1 MRNISMAIINKST
14 HWQARWLF
22 IIAGMTACAGAWGLE
37 EIVVTAQKR
46 EQNINDVGVAVTA
59 FSGEQ
64 MNALGIESSTDLI
77 AFTPGVSLA
86 GDIGGQR
93 AIFNIR
99 GVVQNDYADH
109 AEAPV
114 AVYIDDSY
122 LASTQ
127 AQTFGLFD
135 IERIEIL
142 KGPQGTLFGRN
153 ATGGL
158 VNTVTVKPT
167 AEFEGYG
174 EFTAARFDQY
184 RFEGALS
191 GPLSG
196 RLRAR
201 VAFLSNLQGEI
212 LKNVYVD
219 GAAPDTRPGS
229 PGGGE
234 DTYNDDTQAV
244 RAHIEYDFNENG
256 SLLLSANWADTTKS
270 EGPYQAINTT
280 EILDANGSVI
290 DVIYAADDPLGCDQ
304 IQLGRCVDA
313 LLDAGTSPYRPVPE
327 GDFSGNIDPD
337 GSGRRIDRDFAYDD
351 QNRIESHGI
360 TGTIDHDFGGVEFIS
375 ITDYKYFSRIIGLDP
390 DVSASPEV
398 IFQSDGEIE
407 QVSQELRI
415 SGANDSMNWVAGLYY
430 LGIDT
435 EFIQGLAGS
444 AGSFVV
450 GPSREFNTIIS
461 MKTDSYSVFGQV
473 DYSLTPSLVA
483 VLGLRYV
490 KEDKNLSGDIGLFR
504 NTDDRTIET
513 DTRMATLERAAMENN
528 QDLWSAKVQLEY
540 SPDGDSLYY
549 IGFNRGVKAGSF
561 SAPLLGGFDTYKPEI
576 LQAYEAGV
584 KLTIWD
590 GRAQLNASAFY
601 YDYTDYQSF
610 SWFNNISTVTN
621 EEAEFI
627 GIELE
632 LFLTP
637 ANSLDI
643 MFGGSWIDAEVT
655 KLEVAPGLF
664 RNTRPAFTPEFQ
676 ASGLIRYNQDTGF
689 GNIAAQINGSFRSEV
704 FHNARNFTAHE
715 IESHTVIDIRLSWS
729 DPGYEWTVSGFV
741 DNLFDSDHGIIGF
754 DNSGFTGN
762 TQMSF
767 ARPRTY
773 GLTLRRDF

>member
-1 MRNISMAIINKST
+1 MNLTMTKNSMSRHIRCLLIM
-14 HWQARWLF
+14 
-22 IIAGMTACAGAWGLE
+22 IGMAACAGAPALE

-64 MNALGIESSTDLI
+64 MNTLGFESSTDLI

-99 GVVQNDYADH
+99 GVVQNDYADI

-158 VNTVTVKPT
+158 VNTITVKPT
-167 AEFEGYG
+167 YEFEGYG

-184 RFEGALS
+184 RFEGAVSGALS
-191 GPLSG
+191 DK
-196 RLRAR
+196 LRAR

-219 GAAPDTRPGS
+219 GSAPDTRPGS

-244 RAHIEYDFNENG
+244 RAHIEYDLNDNG

-270 EGPYQAINTT
+270 EGPYQAVNTT
-280 EILDANGSVI
+280 EILNADGAVI

-304 IQLGRCVDA
+304 IQSGRCVDA
-313 LLDAGTSPYRPVPE
+313 VLDAGPSPYRPVPG

-337 GSGRRIDRDFAYDD
+337 GSGRRIDRDFAFDD

-360 TGTIDHDFGGVEFIS
+360 TGTLDYDFGAIEFVS
-375 ITDYKYFSRIIGLDP
+375 ITDYKYFSRVIGLDP

-398 IFQSDGEIE
+398 IFHSDGEIE
-407 QVSQELRI
+407 QVSQEARI

-435 EFIQGLAGS
+435 GFTQGLAGS
-444 AGSFVV
+444 AESFVI
-450 GPSREFNTIIS
+450 GPSREFNTITS
-461 MKTDSYSVFGQV
+461 METDSLSVFGQV
-473 DYSLTPSLVA
+473 DWLLSHNLAA
-483 VLGLRYV
+483 VLGLRYIN
-490 KEDKNLSGDIGLFR
+490 EDKKLSGDIGLFR
-504 NTDDRTIET
+504 NLDDRTIET
-513 DTRMATLERAAMENN
+513 DSRMATLESAELENN

-540 SPDGDSLYY
+540 SPDEDSLYY
-549 IGFNRGVKAGSF
+549 IGVNRGVKAGSF
-561 SAPLLGGFDTYKPEI
+561 SAPLLGGFGTYKPEV
-576 LQAYEAGV
+576 LLAFEAGA
-584 KLTIWD
+584 KLTSAD
-590 GRAQLNASAFY
+590 GRVQLNTSLFY

-610 SWFNNISTVTN
+610 SWVNNVSSVTN
-621 EEAEFI
+621 EEAEFT

-637 ANSLDI
+637 SVAWDI
-643 MFGGSWIDAEVT
+643 MVGGSWTDAEVN
-655 KLEVAPGLF
+655 KLEVAPGLT
-664 RNTRPAFTPEFQ
+664 RDTRPAFTPEFQ
-676 ASGLIRYNQDTGF
+676 ASGLIRYNRDTGL
-689 GNIAAQINGSFRSEV
+689 GNVAAQLNGSFRSEV

-715 IESHTVIDIRLSWS
+715 IESHTVMDIRLNWS
-729 DPGYEWTVSGFV
+729 DPSYEWSVTGYI
-741 DNLFDSDHGIIGF
+741 DNLLDSNHGIIGF
-754 DNSGFTGN
+754 DVSGFTGN
-762 TQMSF
+762 TQISY

-773 GLTLRRDF
+773 GITIRRDF

>member
-1 MRNISMAIINKST
+1 MNLTMTKNSMSRHIRCLLIM
-14 HWQARWLF
+14 
-22 IIAGMTACAGAWGLE
+22 IGMAACAGAPALE

-99 GVVQNDYADH
+99 GVVQNDYADI

-158 VNTVTVKPT
+158 VNTITVKPT
-167 AEFEGYG
+167 YEFEGYG

-184 RFEGALS
+184 RFEGAVSGALS
-191 GPLSG
+191 DK
-196 RLRAR
+196 LRAR

-219 GAAPDTRPGS
+219 GSAPDTRSGS

-244 RAHIEYDFNENG
+244 RAHIEYDLNDNG

-270 EGPYQAINTT
+270 EGPYQAVNTT
-280 EILDANGSVI
+280 EILNADGAVI

-304 IQLGRCVDA
+304 IQSGRCVDA
-313 LLDAGTSPYRPVPE
+313 VLDAGTSPYRPVPG
-327 GDFSGNIDPD
+327 GDFSGNIDSD
-337 GSGRRIDRDFAYDD
+337 GSGRRIDRDFAFDD

-360 TGTIDHDFGGVEFIS
+360 TGTLDYDFGAIEFVS
-375 ITDYKYFSRIIGLDP
+375 ITDYKYFSRVIGLDP

-398 IFQSDGEIE
+398 IFHSDGEIE
-407 QVSQELRI
+407 QVSQEARI

-435 EFIQGLAGS
+435 GFTQGLAGS
-444 AGSFVV
+444 AESFVI

-461 MKTDSYSVFGQV
+461 METDSLSVFGQV
-473 DYSLTPSLVA
+473 DWFLSHNLSA
-483 VLGLRYV
+483 VLGLRYIN
-490 KEDKNLSGDIGLFR
+490 EDKKLSGDIGLFR
-504 NTDDRTIET
+504 NLDDRTIET
-513 DTRMATLERAAMENN
+513 DTRMATLESADLENN

-540 SPDGDSLYY
+540 SPDDDSLYY
-549 IGFNRGVKAGSF
+549 IGVNRGVKAGSF
-561 SAPLLGGFDTYKPEI
+561 SAPLLGGFGTYKPEV
-576 LQAYEAGV
+576 LLAFEAGA
-584 KLTIWD
+584 KLTSAD
-590 GRAQLNASAFY
+590 GRVQLNTSLFY

-610 SWFNNISTVTN
+610 SWVNNVSSVTN
-621 EEAEFI
+621 EEAEFT

-637 ANSLDI
+637 SVAWDI
-643 MFGGSWIDAEVT
+643 MVGGSWTDAEVD
-655 KLEVAPGLF
+655 KLEVAPGLT
-664 RNTRPAFTPEFQ
+664 RDTRPAFTPEFQ
-676 ASGLIRYNQDTGF
+676 ASGLIRYNRDTSL
-689 GNIAAQINGSFRSEV
+689 GNVAAQLNGSFRSEV

-715 IESHTVIDIRLSWS
+715 IESHTVMDIRLNWS
-729 DPGYEWTVSGFV
+729 DPSYEWSVTGYI
-741 DNLFDSDHGIIGF
+741 DNLLDSNHGIIGF
-754 DNSGFTGN
+754 DVSGFTGN
-762 TQMSF
+762 TQISY

-773 GLTLRRDF
+773 GITIRRDF

>member
-1 MRNISMAIINKST
+1 MNLTMTKNSMFRHIRCLLIM
-14 HWQARWLF
+14 
-22 IIAGMTACAGAWGLE
+22 IGMAACAGAPALE

-99 GVVQNDYADH
+99 GVVQNDYADI

-158 VNTVTVKPT
+158 VNTITVKPT
-167 AEFEGYG
+167 YELEGYG

-184 RFEGALS
+184 RFEGAVSGALS
-191 GPLSG
+191 DK
-196 RLRAR
+196 LRAR

-219 GAAPDTRPGS
+219 GSAPDTRPGS

-244 RAHIEYDFNENG
+244 RAHIEYDLNDNG
-256 SLLLSANWADTTKS
+256 SLLLSVNWADTTKS
-270 EGPYQAINTT
+270 EGPYQAVNTT
-280 EILDANGSVI
+280 EILNADGAVI
-290 DVIYAADDPLGCDQ
+290 DVIYAADDPQGCDQ
-304 IQLGRCVDA
+304 IQSGRCVDA
-313 LLDAGTSPYRPVPE
+313 VLDAGASPYRPVPG

-337 GSGRRIDRDFAYDD
+337 GSGRRIDRDFAFDD

-360 TGTIDHDFGGVEFIS
+360 TGTLDHDFGAIEFVS
-375 ITDYKYFSRIIGLDP
+375 ITDYKYFSRVIGLDP

-398 IFQSDGEIE
+398 IFHSDGEIE
-407 QVSQELRI
+407 QVSQEARI

-435 EFIQGLAGS
+435 GFTQGLAGS
-444 AGSFVV
+444 AESFVI
-450 GPSREFNTIIS
+450 GPSREFNTITS
-461 MKTDSYSVFGQV
+461 METDSLSVFGQV
-473 DYSLTPSLVA
+473 DWLLSHNLAA
-483 VLGLRYV
+483 VLGLRYIN
-490 KEDKNLSGDIGLFR
+490 EDKKLSGDIGLFR
-504 NTDDRTIET
+504 NIDDRTIET
-513 DTRMATLERAAMENN
+513 DTRMATLESADLENN

-540 SPDGDSLYY
+540 SPDEDSLYY
-549 IGFNRGVKAGSF
+549 IGVNRCVKAGSF
-561 SAPLLGGFDTYKPEI
+561 SAPLLGGFGTYKPEV
-576 LQAYEAGV
+576 LLAFETGA
-584 KLTIWD
+584 KLTSAD
-590 GRAQLNASAFY
+590 GRVQLNTSLFY

-610 SWFNNISTVTN
+610 SWVNNVSSVTN
-621 EEAEFI
+621 EEAEFT

-637 ANSLDI
+637 SVAWDI
-643 MFGGSWIDAEVT
+643 MVGGSWTDAEVN
-655 KLEVAPGLF
+655 KLEVAPGLT
-664 RNTRPAFTPEFQ
+664 RDTRPAFTPEFQ
-676 ASGLIRYNQDTGF
+676 ASGLIRYNRDTGL
-689 GNIAAQINGSFRSEV
+689 GNVAAQLNGSFRSEV

-715 IESHTVIDIRLSWS
+715 IESHTVMDIRLSWS
-729 DPGYEWTVSGFV
+729 DPSYEWSVTGYI
-741 DNLFDSDHGIIGF
+741 DNLLDSNHGIIGF
-754 DNSGFTGN
+754 DVSGFTGN
-762 TQMSF
+762 TQISY

-773 GLTLRRDF
+773 GITIRRDF

>member
-1 MRNISMAIINKST
+1 MFR
-14 HWQARWLF
+14 HVRWLYVLAF
-22 IIAGMTACAGAWGLE
+22 MMSCTGAPALE

-99 GVVQNDYADH
+99 GVVQNDYADI

-158 VNTVTVKPT
+158 VNTITVKPT
-167 AEFEGYG
+167 YEFEGYG
-174 EFTAARFDQY
+174 EFTAARFNQY
-184 RFEGALS
+184 RFEGAVSGALS
-191 GPLSG
+191 DK
-196 RLRAR
+196 LRAR

-219 GAAPDTRPGS
+219 GSAPDTRAGS

-244 RAHIEYDFNENG
+244 RAHIEYDLNDNG

-270 EGPYQAINTT
+270 EGPYQAVNTT
-280 EILDANGSVI
+280 EILNADGAVI

-304 IQLGRCVDA
+304 IQSGRCVDA
-313 LLDAGTSPYRPVPE
+313 VLDAGASPYRPVPG

-337 GSGRRIDRDFAYDD
+337 GSGRRIDRDFAFDD
-351 QNRIESHGI
+351 QNRIESRGI
-360 TGTIDHDFGGVEFIS
+360 TGTLDYDFGAIEFVS
-375 ITDYKYFSRIIGLDP
+375 ITDYKYFSRVIGLDP

-398 IFQSDGEIE
+398 IFHSDGEIE
-407 QVSQELRI
+407 QVSQEARI

-435 EFIQGLAGS
+435 GFTQGLAGS
-444 AGSFVV
+444 AESFVI
-450 GPSREFNTIIS
+450 GPSREFNTITS
-461 MKTDSYSVFGQV
+461 METDSLSVFGQV
-473 DYSLTPSLVA
+473 DWLLSHNLAA
-483 VLGLRYV
+483 VLGLRYIN
-490 KEDKNLSGDIGLFR
+490 EDKKLSGDIGLFR
-504 NTDDRTIET
+504 NLDDRTIET
-513 DTRMATLERAAMENN
+513 DTRMATLESADLENN

-540 SPDGDSLYY
+540 SPDEDSLYY
-549 IGFNRGVKAGSF
+549 IGVNRGVKAGSF
-561 SAPLLGGFDTYKPEI
+561 SAPLLGGFGTYKPEV
-576 LQAYEAGV
+576 LLAFETGA
-584 KLTIWD
+584 KLTLAD
-590 GRAQLNASAFY
+590 GRAQLNTSLFY

-610 SWFNNISTVTN
+610 SWVNNVSSVTN
-621 EEAEFI
+621 EEAEFT

-637 ANSLDI
+637 SVAWDI
-643 MFGGSWIDAEVT
+643 MAGGSWTDAEVN
-655 KLEVAPGLF
+655 KLEVAPGLT
-664 RNTRPAFTPEFQ
+664 RDTRPAFTPEFQ
-676 ASGLIRYNQDTGF
+676 ASGLIRYNRDTGL
-689 GNIAAQINGSFRSEV
+689 GNVAAQLSGSFRSEV

-715 IESHTVIDIRLSWS
+715 IESHTVMDIRLSWS
-729 DPGYEWTVSGFV
+729 DPSYEWSVTGFI
-741 DNLFDSDHGIIGF
+741 DNLLNSNHGIIGF
-754 DNSGFTGN
+754 DVSGFTGN
-762 TQMSF
+762 TQISY
-767 ARPRTY
+767 ACPRTY
-773 GLTLRRDF
+773 GITIRRDF

>member
-1 MRNISMAIINKST
+1 M
-14 HWQARWLF
+14 RWLL
-22 IIAGMTACAGAWGLE
+22 IMVGMTACAGASGLE

-99 GVVQNDYADH
+99 GVVQNDYADI

-114 AVYIDDSY
+114 AVYVDDSY

-135 IERIEIL
+135 IERIEVL

-158 VNTVTVKPT
+158 VNTITAKPT
-167 AEFEGYG
+167 YEFEGYG
-174 EFTAARFDQY
+174 EFTVARFDQY
-184 RFEGALS
+184 RFEGAVSGALS
-191 GPLSG
+191 DN
-196 RLRAR
+196 LRAR

-219 GAAPDTRPGS
+219 GSAPDTRPGS

-244 RAHIEYDFNENG
+244 RAHIEYDLNENG
-256 SLLLSANWADTTKS
+256 SLLLSVNWADTTKS
-270 EGPYQAINTT
+270 EGPYQAVNTT
-280 EILDANGSVI
+280 EILNADGAVI

-304 IQLGRCVDA
+304 IQSGRCVDA
-313 LLDAGTSPYRPVPE
+313 VLDAGASPYRPVPG

-337 GSGRRIDRDFAYDD
+337 GSGRRIDRDFAFDD

-360 TGTIDHDFGGVEFIS
+360 TGTLDYDFGGIEFVAIS
-375 ITDYKYFSRIIGLDP
+375 DYKKFNRIIGLDP

-398 IFQSDGEIE
+398 IFHSDGEIE

-415 SGANDSMNWVAGLYY
+415 AGSNDTMNWVAGLYY

-435 EFIQGLAGS
+435 GFTQGLAGS
-444 AGSFVV
+444 AESVVV
-450 GPSREFNTIIS
+450 GPSREFNTITS
-461 MKTDSYSVFGQV
+461 METDSYSVFGQI
-473 DYSLTPSLVA
+473 DYFLSHSLAA
-483 VLGLRYV
+483 VLGLRYI
-490 KEDKNLSGDIGLFR
+490 KEDKKLSGDIGLFR
-504 NTDDRTIET
+504 NLDDRTIET
-513 DTRMATLERAAMENN
+513 DTRMATLERADLENN

-540 SPDGDSLYY
+540 SPDDDSLYY
-549 IGFNRGVKAGSF
+549 IGVNRGVKAGSF
-561 SAPLLGGFDTYKPEI
+561 SAPLLGGFGTYKPEI
-576 LQAYEAGV
+576 LLACEAGA
-584 KLTIWD
+584 KLTLAD
-590 GRAQLNASAFY
+590 GRVQLNASLFY

-610 SWFNNISTVTN
+610 SWVNNVSSVTN
-621 EEAEFI
+621 EEAEFT
-627 GIELE
+627 GLELE

-637 ANSLDI
+637 SESWDI
-643 MFGGSWIDAEVT
+643 MAGGSWIDAEVN
-655 KLEVAPGLF
+655 KLEVAPGLT
-664 RNTRPAFTPEFQ
+664 RDTRPAFTPEFQ
-676 ASGLIRYNQDTGF
+676 ASGLIRYNRDTGL
-689 GNIAAQINGSFRSEV
+689 GNIAAQLNGSFRSEV

-715 IESHTVIDIRLSWS
+715 IESHTVVDVRLNWS
-729 DPGYEWTVSGFV
+729 DPAYEWTVTGFI
-741 DNLFDSDHGIIGF
+741 DNLFDSNHGIIGF
-754 DNSGFTGN
+754 DVSGFTGN
-762 TQMSF
+762 TQISY

-773 GLTLRRDF
+773 GITIRRDF

>member
-1 MRNISMAIINKST
+1 MAMINKSA

-22 IIAGMTACAGAWGLE
+22 IMIGMTAGASVWGVD

-46 EQNINDVGVAVTA
+46 EQNINDVGVAVSA
-59 FSGEQ
+59 FSREQ
-64 MNALGIESSTDLI
+64 MDALGIESSTELI

-99 GVVQNDYADH
+99 GVVQNDYADL

-114 AVYIDDSY
+114 AVYVDDSY
-122 LASTQ
+122 VASTQ

-135 IERIEIL
+135 VERIEIL

-158 VNTVTVKPT
+158 VNTVTARPT
-167 AEFEGYG
+167 GEFEGYS
-174 EFTAARFDQY
+174 EFSAARFDQY

-191 GPLSG
+191 GPLSD

-212 LKNVYVD
+212 LKNVYTD
-219 GAAPDTRPGS
+219 GAAPDTRSGS

-244 RAHIEYDFNENG
+244 RAHVEYDFNENG

-304 IQLGRCVDA
+304 IQGGRCVDA
-313 LLDAGTSPYRPVPE
+313 ALDAGTSPFRPVP
-327 GDFSGNIDPD
+327 GSDFNGNIDPD
-337 GSGRRIDRDFAYDD
+337 GSGRLIDRDFAYDD

-360 TGTIDHDFGGVEFIS
+360 TATLDYDFGGIKFVSIS
-375 ITDYKYFSRIIGLDP
+375 DYKYFSRIIGLDP

-398 IFQSDGEIE
+398 IFLSDGEIE
-407 QVSQELRI
+407 QASQEVRI
-415 SGANDSMNWVAGLYY
+415 SGSNDAMNWVGGLYY

-435 EFIQGLAGS
+435 EFTQGLTGS
-444 AGSFVV
+444 AESVVV
-450 GPSREFNTIIS
+450 GANQEFNTITS
-461 MKTDSYSVFGQV
+461 VETDSWSVFGQA
-473 DYSLTPSLVA
+473 DYSLTSSLVA
-483 VLGLRYV
+483 VLGLRYI
-490 KEDKNLSGDIGLFR
+490 KENKNLSGDISWFR
-504 NTDDRTIET
+504 NIDDRTIDT
-513 DTRMATLERAAMENN
+513 DTYIATLESADLENN
-528 QDLWSAKVQLEY
+528 QDLWSAKIQLEY
-540 SPDGDSLYY
+540 SSGADSLYY
-549 IGFNRGVKAGSF
+549 LGLNRGVKAGSF
-561 SAPLLGGFDTYKPEI
+561 SAPLLGGFDTYKPEV
-576 LQAYEAGV
+576 LLAYEAGA
-584 KLTIWD
+584 KLTFA
-590 GRAQLNASAFY
+590 GGGAQLNASAFY

-610 SWFNNISTVTN
+610 SWVNNASAVTN
-621 EEAEFI
+621 EKAEFT

-637 ANSLDI
+637 SDSWDI
-643 MFGGSWIDAEVT
+643 MAGGSWIDAEVS

-664 RNTRPAFTPEFQ
+664 RDTRPAFTPEFQ
-676 ASGLIRYNQDTGF
+676 ASGLLRYNRDTRL
-689 GNIAAQINGSFRSEV
+689 GNIAAQVNGSFRSEV

-715 IESHTVIDIRLSWS
+715 IESHTVIAIRLAWS
-729 DPGYEWTVSGFV
+729 RPGYGWTVTGYI

-754 DNSGFTGN
+754 DVSGFTGN
-762 TQMSF
+762 TQISY

-773 GLTLRRDF
+773 GLTIRKEF

>member
-1 MRNISMAIINKST
+1 MLSKGFILWFFAII
-14 HWQARWLF
+14 
-22 IIAGMTACAGAWGLE
+22 GMAACAGAWGLE

-135 IERIEIL
+135 IERTEIL

-167 AEFEGYG
+167 VDFEGYG

-184 RFEGALS
+184 RFEGAVS
-191 GPLSG
+191 GPLSD

-219 GAAPDTRPGS
+219 ASAPDTRSGA

-280 EILDANGSVI
+280 EILNADGSVI

-313 LLDAGTSPYRPVPE
+313 VLDAGTSPYRPVPG
-327 GDFSGNIDPD
+327 GDFNGNIDPD
-337 GSGRRIDRDFAYDD
+337 GSGRRIDRDFAFDD

-360 TGTIDHDFGGVEFIS
+360 TGTIDYDFGGIEFIS

-415 SGANDSMNWVAGLYY
+415 SGLNDSMNWVAGLYY

-435 EFIQGLAGS
+435 EFTQGLAGS
-444 AGSFVV
+444 AGSVVV
-450 GPSREFNTIIS
+450 GPSREFNTITS
-461 MKTDSYSVFGQV
+461 METDSYSIFGQV
-473 DYSLTPSLVA
+473 DYSLTPSLVGVA
-483 VLGLRYV
+483 GIRYIREE
-490 KEDKNLSGDIGLFR
+490 KSLSGDIGMYL
-504 NTDDRTIET
+504 NLDDRVLET
-513 DTRMATLERAAMENN
+513 HTLLADLESANMVNN
-528 QDLWSAKVQLEY
+528 QDLWSAKIQLEY
-540 SPDGDSLYY
+540 TPDDDSLYY
-549 IGFNRGVKAGSF
+549 IGLNRGVKAGSF
-561 SAPLLGGFDTYKPEI
+561 SAPLLGGFGTYKPEI
-576 LQAYEAGV
+576 LLAYEAGA
-584 KLTIWD
+584 KLTLAD
-590 GRAQLNASAFY
+590 GRVQLNASAFY

-610 SWFNNISTVTN
+610 SWVNNVSSVRN
-621 EEAEFI
+621 EDAEFT

-632 LFLTP
+632 LFFTP
-637 ANSLDI
+637 TDALDI
-643 MFGGSWIDAEVT
+643 MFGGSWTDAEVEG
-655 KLEVAPGLF
+655 LEVAPGLT
-664 RNTRPAFTPEFQ
+664 RDTRPAFTPEYQ
-676 ASGLIRYNQDTGF
+676 ASGLVRYNLDTVMGTV
-689 GNIAAQINGSFRSEV
+689 AAQLSGTFRSEV

-729 DPGYEWTVSGFV
+729 DPGYAWTVTGFI
-741 DNLFDSDHGIIGF
+741 DNLLDSDHGIIGF
-754 DNSGFTGN
+754 DVSGYTGN
-762 TQMSF
+762 TQISY

-773 GLTLRRDF
+773 GLTIRRDF

>member
-1 MRNISMAIINKST
+1 MRRYIRRLLIVV
-14 HWQARWLF
+14 
-22 IIAGMTACAGAWGLE
+22 GMTACACAWGLE

-64 MNALGIESSTDLI
+64 MDTLGIESSTELI

-99 GVVQNDYADH
+99 GVVQNDYADI

-114 AVYIDDSY
+114 AVYVDDSY

-158 VNTVTVKPT
+158 VNTITVKPT
-167 AEFEGYG
+167 YEFEGYG

-184 RFEGALS
+184 RFEGAVS
-191 GPLSG
+191 GAVSEK
-196 RLRAR
+196 LRAR
-201 VAFLSNLQGEI
+201 VAFLTNLQGEI
-212 LKNVYVD
+212 LKNVYED
-219 GAAPDTRPGS
+219 RAAPDTRPGS

-234 DTYNDDTQAV
+234 DTWNDDTQAV
-244 RAHIEYDFNENG
+244 RAHIEYDLNDSG
-256 SLLLSANWADTTKS
+256 SLLLSGDWADTTKS
-270 EGPYQAINTT
+270 EGPYQAVNTT
-280 EILDANGSVI
+280 EILDADGSVI

-313 LLDAGTSPYRPVPE
+313 ALDAGTSPFRPVPG

-337 GSGRRIDRDFAYDD
+337 GSGRRIDRDFAFDD
-351 QNRIESHGI
+351 QNRIESRGV
-360 TGTIDHDFGGVEFIS
+360 TGTLDYDFGGIGFVS
-375 ITDYKYFSRIIGLDP
+375 ITDYKYFSRIVGLDP

-398 IFQSDGEIE
+398 IFHSDGEIE

-415 SGANDSMNWVAGLYY
+415 SGSNDNVNWVAGLYY

-444 AGSFVV
+444 AESVVV
-450 GPSREFNTIIS
+450 GPGQEFNTITS
-461 MKTDSYSVFGQV
+461 METDSWSVFGQA
-473 DYSLTPSLVA
+473 DYSLTPGLVA
-483 VLGLRYV
+483 VIGLRYIN
-490 KEDKNLSGDIGLFR
+490 EDKKLSGDIGLFR
-504 NTDDRTIET
+504 NKDDRTIET
-513 DTRMATLERAAMENN
+513 DARMATLESADLDNN

-540 SPDGDSLYY
+540 LPDDDSLYY
-549 IGFNRGVKAGSF
+549 AGVNRGVKAGSF
-561 SAPLLGGFDTYKPEI
+561 SAPLLGGFGTYKPEI
-576 LQAYEAGV
+576 LLAYEAGA
-584 KLTIWD
+584 KLTLAH
-590 GRAQLNASAFY
+590 GKAQLNASLFY

-610 SWFNNISTVTN
+610 SWVNNVSSVTN
-621 EEAEFI
+621 EEAEFT
-627 GIELE
+627 GMELE

-637 ANSLDI
+637 TESWDI
-643 MFGGSWIDAEVT
+643 MVGGSWIDAEVNG
-655 KLEVAPGLF
+655 LEVAAGLA
-664 RNTRPAFTPEFQ
+664 RDTRPAFTPEFQ
-676 ASGLIRYNQDTGF
+676 ASGLVRYNRDTGY
-689 GNIAAQINGSFRSEV
+689 GNIAAQLNGSFRSEV

-715 IESHTVIDIRLSWS
+715 IESHTVIDVRLSWS
-729 DPGYEWTVSGFV
+729 DPAYEWTLTGFI

-754 DNSGFTGN
+754 DVSGFTGN
-762 TQMSF
+762 TQISY
-767 ARPRTY
+767 ARPRSY
-773 GLTLRRDF
+773 GVTIRRDF

>member
-1 MRNISMAIINKST
+1 MTIIEKST
-14 HWQARWLF
+14 YWRTRWLF
-22 IIAGMTACAGAWGLE
+22 ILISMTACAAASGLE

-64 MNALGIESSTDLI
+64 MNALGIESSTELI

-99 GVVQNDYADH
+99 GVVQNDYADI

-114 AVYIDDSY
+114 AVYVDDSY

-135 IERIEIL
+135 IERIEVL

-158 VNTVTVKPT
+158 VNTITVKPT
-167 AEFEGYG
+167 YEFEGYG

-184 RFEGALS
+184 RFEGAVSGALS
-191 GPLSG
+191 DN
-196 RLRAR
+196 LRAR

-219 GAAPDTRPGS
+219 GSAPDTRPGS

-244 RAHIEYDFNENG
+244 RAHIEYDLNENG

-270 EGPYQAINTT
+270 EGPYQAVNTT
-280 EILDANGSVI
+280 EILNADGAVI

-313 LLDAGTSPYRPVPE
+313 VLDAGTNPHRPVPG
-327 GDFSGNIDPD
+327 GDFNGNIDPD
-337 GSGRRIDRDFAYDD
+337 GSGRRIDRDFAFDD

-360 TGTIDHDFGGVEFIS
+360 TGTIDYDFGGIEFIS
-375 ITDYKYFSRIIGLDP
+375 ITDYKYFSRIVGLDP

-398 IFQSDGEIE
+398 IFHSDGEIE

-415 SGANDSMNWVAGLYY
+415 SGLNDSMNWVAGLYY

-435 EFIQGLAGS
+435 EFTQGLAGS
-444 AGSFVV
+444 AESVVV
-450 GPSREFNTIIS
+450 GPSREFNTITS
-461 MKTDSYSVFGQV
+461 METDSYSVFGQI
-473 DYSLTPSLVA
+473 DYFLSHSLAA
-483 VLGLRYV
+483 VLGLRYI
-490 KEDKNLSGDIGLFR
+490 KEDKKLSGDIGLFR
-504 NTDDRTIET
+504 NLDDRTIET
-513 DTRMATLERAAMENN
+513 DTRMATLERADLENN

-540 SPDGDSLYY
+540 SPGDDSLYY
-549 IGFNRGVKAGSF
+549 IGVNRGVKAGSF
-561 SAPLLGGFDTYKPEI
+561 SAPLLGGFGAYKPEV
-576 LQAYEAGV
+576 LLAYEAGA
-584 KLTIWD
+584 KLTLAD
-590 GRAQLNASAFY
+590 GRAQLNASLFY

-610 SWFNNISTVTN
+610 SWVNNVSSVTN
-621 EEAEFI
+621 EEAEFT
-627 GIELE
+627 GAEFE

-637 ANSLDI
+637 SVSWDI
-643 MFGGSWIDAEVT
+643 MVGGSWIDAEVN
-655 KLEVAPGLF
+655 KLEVAPGLA
-664 RNTRPAFTPEFQ
+664 RDTRPAFTPEFQ
-676 ASGLIRYNQDTGF
+676 ASGLIRYNRDTGL
-689 GNIAAQINGSFRSEV
+689 GNVAAQLNGSFRSEV

-715 IESHTVIDIRLSWS
+715 IESHTVVDLRLNWS
-729 DPGYEWTVSGFV
+729 DPAYEWTVTGFI
-741 DNLFDSDHGIIGF
+741 DNLFDSNHGIIGF
-754 DNSGFTGN
+754 DVSGFTGN
-762 TQMSF
+762 TQISY

-773 GLTLRRDF
+773 GITIRRDF

>member
-1 MRNISMAIINKST
+1 
-14 HWQARWLF
+14 
-22 IIAGMTACAGAWGLE
+22 
-37 EIVVTAQKR
+37 
-46 EQNINDVGVAVTA
+46 
-59 FSGEQ
+59 

-99 GVVQNDYADH
+99 GVVQNDYADI

-158 VNTVTVKPT
+158 VNTITVKPT
-167 AEFEGYG
+167 YEFEGYG

-184 RFEGALS
+184 RFEGAVSGALS
-191 GPLSG
+191 DK
-196 RLRAR
+196 LRAR

-219 GAAPDTRPGS
+219 GSAPDTRPGS

-244 RAHIEYDFNENG
+244 RAHIEYDLNDNG
-256 SLLLSANWADTTKS
+256 SLLLSVNWADTTKS
-270 EGPYQAINTT
+270 EGPYQAVNTT
-280 EILDANGSVI
+280 EILNADGAVI

-304 IQLGRCVDA
+304 IQSGRCVDA
-313 LLDAGTSPYRPVPE
+313 VLDAGASPYRPVAG
-327 GDFSGNIDPD
+327 GDFNGNIDPD
-337 GSGRRIDRDFAYDD
+337 GSGRRIDRDFAFDD

-360 TGTIDHDFGGVEFIS
+360 TGTLDYDFGAIEFVS

-398 IFQSDGEIE
+398 IFHSDGEIE
-407 QVSQELRI
+407 QVSQEARI

-435 EFIQGLAGS
+435 GFTQGLAGS
-444 AGSFVV
+444 AESFVI
-450 GPSREFNTIIS
+450 GPSREFNTITS
-461 MKTDSYSVFGQV
+461 METDSLSVFGQV
-473 DYSLTPSLVA
+473 DWFLSHNLSA
-483 VLGLRYV
+483 VLGLRYIN
-490 KEDKNLSGDIGLFR
+490 EDKKLSGDIGLFR
-504 NTDDRTIET
+504 NLDDRTIET
-513 DTRMATLERAAMENN
+513 DTRMATLESADLENN

-540 SPDGDSLYY
+540 SPDEDSLYY
-549 IGFNRGVKAGSF
+549 IGVNRGVKAGSF
-561 SAPLLGGFDTYKPEI
+561 SAPLLGGFGTYKPEV
-576 LQAYEAGV
+576 LLAFEAGA
-584 KLTIWD
+584 KLTSAD
-590 GRAQLNASAFY
+590 GRVQLNTSLFY

-610 SWFNNISTVTN
+610 SWVNNVSSVTN
-621 EEAEFI
+621 EEAEFT

-637 ANSLDI
+637 SVAWDI
-643 MFGGSWIDAEVT
+643 MVGGSWTDAEVN
-655 KLEVAPGLF
+655 KLEVAPGLT
-664 RNTRPAFTPEFQ
+664 RDTRPAFTPEFQ
-676 ASGLIRYNQDTGF
+676 ASGLIRYNRDTGL
-689 GNIAAQINGSFRSEV
+689 GNVAAQLNGSFRSEV

-715 IESHTVIDIRLSWS
+715 IESHTVMDIRLSWS
-729 DPGYEWTVSGFV
+729 DPSYEWSVTGYI
-741 DNLFDSDHGIIGF
+741 DNLLDSNHGIIGF
-754 DNSGFTGN
+754 DVSGFTGN
-762 TQMSF
+762 TQISY

-773 GLTLRRDF
+773 GITIRRDF

>member
-1 MRNISMAIINKST
+1 MSIKST
-14 HWQARWLF
+14 FRHMRWLYVL
-22 IIAGMTACAGAWGLE
+22 AGITACAGAAGLE

-99 GVVQNDYADH
+99 GVVQNDYADI

-114 AVYIDDSY
+114 AVYVDDSY

-135 IERIEIL
+135 IERIEVL

-158 VNTVTVKPT
+158 VNTITAKPT
-167 AEFEGYG
+167 YEFEGYG

-184 RFEGALS
+184 RFEGAVSGALS
-191 GPLSG
+191 DN
-196 RLRAR
+196 LRAR

-219 GAAPDTRPGS
+219 GSAPDTRPGS

-244 RAHIEYDFNENG
+244 RAHIEYDLNENG
-256 SLLLSANWADTTKS
+256 SLLLSVNWADTTKS
-270 EGPYQAINTT
+270 EGPYQAVNTT
-280 EILDANGSVI
+280 EILNADGAVI

-304 IQLGRCVDA
+304 IQSGRCVDA
-313 LLDAGTSPYRPVPE
+313 VLDAGTSPYRPVPG

-337 GSGRRIDRDFAYDD
+337 GSGRRIDRDFAFDD
-351 QNRIESHGI
+351 QNQIESHGI
-360 TGTIDHDFGGVEFIS
+360 TGTLDYDFGGIEFVSIS
-375 ITDYKYFSRIIGLDP
+375 DYKKFNRIIGLDP

-398 IFQSDGEIE
+398 IFHSDGEIE

-415 SGANDSMNWVAGLYY
+415 AGSNDTMNWVAGLYY

-435 EFIQGLAGS
+435 GFTQGLAGS
-444 AGSFVV
+444 AESVVV
-450 GPSREFNTIIS
+450 GPSREFNTITS
-461 MKTDSYSVFGQV
+461 METDSYSVFGQI
-473 DYSLTPSLVA
+473 DYFLSHSLAA
-483 VLGLRYV
+483 VLGLRYI
-490 KEDKNLSGDIGLFR
+490 KEDKKLSGDIGLFR
-504 NTDDRTIET
+504 NLDDRTIET
-513 DTRMATLERAAMENN
+513 DTRMATLERADLENN
-528 QDLWSAKVQLEY
+528 QDLWSAKAQLEY
-540 SPDGDSLYY
+540 SPDDDSLYY
-549 IGFNRGVKAGSF
+549 IGVNRGVKAGSF
-561 SAPLLGGFDTYKPEI
+561 SAPLLGGFGTYKPEI
-576 LQAYEAGV
+576 LLACEAGA
-584 KLTIWD
+584 KLTLAD
-590 GRAQLNASAFY
+590 GRMQLNTSLFY

-610 SWFNNISTVTN
+610 SWVNNVSSVTN
-621 EEAEFI
+621 EEAEFA
-627 GIELE
+627 GLELE

-637 ANSLDI
+637 SESWDI
-643 MFGGSWIDAEVT
+643 MAGGSWIDAEVN
-655 KLEVAPGLF
+655 KLEVAPGLT
-664 RNTRPAFTPEFQ
+664 RDTRPAFTPEFQ
-676 ASGLIRYNQDTGF
+676 ASGLIRYNRDTGL
-689 GNIAAQINGSFRSEV
+689 GNIAAQLNGSFRSEV

-715 IESHTVIDIRLSWS
+715 IESHTVVDVRLNWS
-729 DPGYEWTVSGFV
+729 DPAYEWTVTGFI
-741 DNLFDSDHGIIGF
+741 DNLFDSNHGIIGF
-754 DNSGFTGN
+754 DVSGFTGN
-762 TQMSF
+762 TQISY

-773 GLTLRRDF
+773 GITIRRDF

>member
-1 MRNISMAIINKST
+1 MA
-14 HWQARWLF
+14 
-22 IIAGMTACAGAWGLE
+22 ACAGAWGLE

-99 GVVQNDYADH
+99 GVVQNDYADI

-114 AVYIDDSY
+114 AVYVDDSY

-167 AEFEGYG
+167 VEFEGFG

-191 GPLSG
+191 GALSDK
-196 RLRAR
+196 LRAR

-212 LKNVYVD
+212 LKNLYVN
-219 GAAPDTRPGS
+219 GSAPDTRPGS

-244 RAHIEYDFNENG
+244 RAHIEYDLNDNG

-280 EILDANGSVI
+280 EILNADGAVI

-304 IQLGRCVDA
+304 IQSGRCVDA
-313 LLDAGTSPYRPVPE
+313 VLDAGTSPYRPVPG
-327 GDFSGNIDPD
+327 GDFNGNIDPD
-337 GSGRRIDRDFAYDD
+337 GSGRRIDRDFAFDD
-351 QNRIESHGI
+351 QNRIESYGI
-360 TGTIDHDFGGVEFIS
+360 TGTLDYDFGGLEFVS

-398 IFQSDGEIE
+398 IFHSDGEIE
-407 QVSQELRI
+407 QVSQEVRI
-415 SGANDSMNWVAGLYY
+415 AGANDSMNWVAGLYY

-435 EFIQGLAGS
+435 GFTQGLAGS
-444 AGSFVV
+444 AESVV
-450 GPSREFNTIIS
+450 IGPSREFNTITS
-461 MKTDSYSVFGQV
+461 METDSLSVFGQV
-473 DYSLTPSLVA
+473 DWFLSHNLAA
-483 VLGLRYV
+483 VLGLRYIN
-490 KEDKNLSGDIGLFR
+490 EDKKLSGDIGLFR
-504 NTDDRTIET
+504 NLDDRTIET
-513 DTRMATLERAAMENN
+513 DTRMATLESADLENN

-540 SPDGDSLYY
+540 SPDDDSLYY
-549 IGFNRGVKAGSF
+549 IGVNRGVKAGSF
-561 SAPLLGGFDTYKPEI
+561 SAPLLGGFGTYKPEV
-576 LQAYEAGV
+576 LLAFETGA
-584 KLTIWD
+584 KLTLAD
-590 GRAQLNASAFY
+590 GRAQLNTSLFY

-610 SWFNNISTVTN
+610 SWVNNVSSVTN
-621 EEAEFI
+621 EEAEFT
-627 GIELE
+627 GIEFE

-637 ANSLDI
+637 SVSWDI
-643 MFGGSWIDAEVT
+643 MVGGSWTDAEVN
-655 KLEVAPGLF
+655 KLEVAPGLT
-664 RNTRPAFTPEFQ
+664 RDTRPAFTPEFQ
-676 ASGLIRYNQDTGF
+676 ASGLIRYNRDTGL
-689 GNIAAQINGSFRSEV
+689 GNIAAQLNGSFRSEV

-715 IESHTVIDIRLSWS
+715 IESHTVIDVRLSWS
-729 DPGYEWTVSGFV
+729 DPSYEWSVTGFI
-741 DNLFDSDHGIIGF
+741 DNLLDSNHGIIGF
-754 DNSGFTGN
+754 DVSGFTGN
-762 TQMSF
+762 TQISY

-773 GLTLRRDF
+773 GITIRREF

>member
-1 MRNISMAIINKST
+1 MIRQSVIGHVK
-14 HWQARWLF
+14 RLF
-22 IIAGMTACAGAWGLE
+22 IITGMMACAGAPGLE

-64 MNALGIESSTDLI
+64 MDALGIESSTDLI

-122 LASTQ
+122 VASTQ
-127 AQTFGLFD
+127 AQTFGMFD

-167 AEFEGYG
+167 GEFEGYG

-184 RFEGALS
+184 RFEGAVS

-201 VAFLSNLQGEI
+201 VAFLTNLQGEI
-212 LKNVYVD
+212 LKNVYAD

-244 RAHIEYDFNENG
+244 RAHIEYDYNENG

-280 EILDANGSVI
+280 EILNADGAVI

-304 IQLGRCVDA
+304 IQSGRCIDA
-313 LLDAGTSPYRPVPE
+313 ALDAGTSPYRPVPG
-327 GDFSGNIDPD
+327 GDFNGNIDPD
-337 GSGRRIDRDFAYDD
+337 GSGRRIDRDFAFDD

-360 TGTIDHDFGGVEFIS
+360 TGTLDHDFGGIELVS
-375 ITDYKYFSRIIGLDP
+375 ITGYKYFSRIIGLDP

-415 SGANDSMNWVAGLYY
+415 SGSNDTMNWVAGLYY

-435 EFIQGLAGS
+435 RFTQGLAGS
-444 AGSFVV
+444 AGSVVV
-450 GPSREFNTIIS
+450 GPGREFNTIAS
-461 MKTDSYSVFGQV
+461 METDSWSVFGQA
-473 DYSLTPSLVA
+473 DYSLTHSLAA
-483 VLGLRYV
+483 VLGLRYIN
-490 KEDKNLSGDIGLFR
+490 EDKKLSGDIGLFR

-513 DTRMATLERAAMENN
+513 DTHIATLESADMENN

-540 SPDGDSLYY
+540 SPDDDSLYY
-549 IGFNRGVKAGSF
+549 IGLNRGVKAGSF

-576 LQAYEAGV
+576 LLAYEAGT
-584 KLTIWD
+584 KLTVWD
-590 GRAQLNASAFY
+590 GRAQLNASAFF

-610 SWFNNISTVTN
+610 SWVNNASSVRN
-621 EEAEFI
+621 EEAEFT

-637 ANSLDI
+637 TDSWDI
-643 MFGGSWIDAEVT
+643 MAGGSWIDAEVN

-664 RNTRPAFTPEFQ
+664 RDTRPAFTPEFQ
-676 ASGLIRYNQDTGF
+676 ASGFLRYNRDTAF
-689 GNIAAQINGSFRSEV
+689 GNVAAQLNGSFRSEV

-715 IESHTVIDIRLSWS
+715 IESHTVIDVRLSWS
-729 DPGYEWTVSGFV
+729 APGYGWTVTGFV

-754 DNSGFTGN
+754 DVSGFTGN
-762 TQMSF
+762 TQMSY

-773 GLTLRRDF
+773 GLTIRKDF

>member
-1 MRNISMAIINKST
+1 MNLTMTRNST
-14 HWQARWLF
+14 FRHMRWLL
-22 IIAGMTACAGAWGLE
+22 IMVGVTACIGAPALE

-99 GVVQNDYADH
+99 GVVQNDYADI

-158 VNTVTVKPT
+158 VNTITVKPT
-167 AEFEGYG
+167 YEFEGYG

-184 RFEGALS
+184 RFEGAVSGALS
-191 GPLSG
+191 DK
-196 RLRAR
+196 LRAR

-219 GAAPDTRPGS
+219 GSAPDTRPGS

-244 RAHIEYDFNENG
+244 RAHIEYDLNDNG

-270 EGPYQAINTT
+270 EGPYQAVNTT
-280 EILDANGSVI
+280 EILNADGAVI

-304 IQLGRCVDA
+304 IQSGRCVDA
-313 LLDAGTSPYRPVPE
+313 VLDAGASPYRPVPG
-327 GDFSGNIDPD
+327 GDFNGNIDPD
-337 GSGRRIDRDFAYDD
+337 GSGRRIDRDFAFDD

-360 TGTIDHDFGGVEFIS
+360 TGTLDYDFGAIEFVS

-398 IFQSDGEIE
+398 IFHSDGEIE
-407 QVSQELRI
+407 QVSQEARI

-435 EFIQGLAGS
+435 GFTQGLAGS
-444 AGSFVV
+444 AESFVI
-450 GPSREFNTIIS
+450 GPSREFNTITS
-461 MKTDSYSVFGQV
+461 METDSLSVFGQV
-473 DYSLTPSLVA
+473 DWLLSHNLAA
-483 VLGLRYV
+483 VLGLRYIN
-490 KEDKNLSGDIGLFR
+490 EDKKLSGDIGLFR
-504 NTDDRTIET
+504 NLDDRTIET
-513 DTRMATLERAAMENN
+513 DSRMATLERADLENN

-540 SPDGDSLYY
+540 SPDEDSLYY
-549 IGFNRGVKAGSF
+549 IGVNRGVKAGSF
-561 SAPLLGGFDTYKPEI
+561 SAPLLGGFGTYKPEV
-576 LQAYEAGV
+576 LLAFEAGA
-584 KLTIWD
+584 KLTSAD
-590 GRAQLNASAFY
+590 GRVQLNTSLFY

-610 SWFNNISTVTN
+610 SWVNNVSSVTN
-621 EEAEFI
+621 EEAEFT

-637 ANSLDI
+637 SVSWDI
-643 MFGGSWIDAEVT
+643 MVGGSWTDAEVD
-655 KLEVAPGLF
+655 KLEVAPGLT
-664 RNTRPAFTPEFQ
+664 RDTRPAFTPEFQ
-676 ASGLIRYNQDTGF
+676 ASGLIRYNRDTGL
-689 GNIAAQINGSFRSEV
+689 GNIAAQLNGSFRSEV

-715 IESHTVIDIRLSWS
+715 IESHTVMDIRLSWS
-729 DPGYEWTVSGFV
+729 DPSYEWSVTGYI
-741 DNLFDSDHGIIGF
+741 DNLLDSNHGIIGF
-754 DNSGFTGN
+754 DVSGFTGN
-762 TQMSF
+762 TQISY

-773 GLTLRRDF
+773 GVTIRRDF

>member
-1 MRNISMAIINKST
+1 MSIKSMFR
-14 HWQARWLF
+14 HVRWLYVLAF
-22 IIAGMTACAGAWGLE
+22 MMPCTGAPALE

-64 MNALGIESSTDLI
+64 MNTLGIESSTDLI

-99 GVVQNDYADH
+99 GVVQNDYADI

-158 VNTVTVKPT
+158 VNTITVKPT
-167 AEFEGYG
+167 YEFEGYG

-184 RFEGALS
+184 RFEGAVSGALS
-191 GPLSG
+191 DK
-196 RLRAR
+196 LRAR

-219 GAAPDTRPGS
+219 GSAPDTRPGS

-244 RAHIEYDFNENG
+244 RAHIEYDLNDNG

-270 EGPYQAINTT
+270 EGPYQAVNTT
-280 EILDANGSVI
+280 EILNADGAVI
-290 DVIYAADDPLGCDQ
+290 DVIYAAEDPLGCDQ
-304 IQLGRCVDA
+304 IQSGRCVDA
-313 LLDAGTSPYRPVPE
+313 VLDAGTSPYRPVPG

-337 GSGRRIDRDFAYDD
+337 GSGRRIDRDFAFDD

-360 TGTIDHDFGGVEFIS
+360 TGTLDYDFGAIEFVS
-375 ITDYKYFSRIIGLDP
+375 ITDYKYFSRVIGLDP

-398 IFQSDGEIE
+398 IFHSDGEIE
-407 QVSQELRI
+407 QVSQEARI

-435 EFIQGLAGS
+435 GFTQGLAGS
-444 AGSFVV
+444 AESFVI
-450 GPSREFNTIIS
+450 GPSREFNTITS
-461 MKTDSYSVFGQV
+461 METDSLSVFGQV
-473 DYSLTPSLVA
+473 DWFLSHNLSA
-483 VLGLRYV
+483 VLGLRYIN
-490 KEDKNLSGDIGLFR
+490 EDKKLSGDIGLFR
-504 NTDDRTIET
+504 NLDDRTIET
-513 DTRMATLERAAMENN
+513 DTRMATLESADLENN

-540 SPDGDSLYY
+540 SPDEDSLYY
-549 IGFNRGVKAGSF
+549 IGVNRGVKAGSF
-561 SAPLLGGFDTYKPEI
+561 SAPLLGGFGTYKPEV
-576 LQAYEAGV
+576 LLAFEAGA
-584 KLTIWD
+584 KLTSAD
-590 GRAQLNASAFY
+590 GRVQLNTSLFY

-610 SWFNNISTVTN
+610 SWVNNVSSVTN
-621 EEAEFI
+621 EEAEFT

-637 ANSLDI
+637 SVAWDI
-643 MFGGSWIDAEVT
+643 MVGGSWTDAEVN
-655 KLEVAPGLF
+655 KLEVAPGLT
-664 RNTRPAFTPEFQ
+664 RDTRPAFTPEFQ
-676 ASGLIRYNQDTGF
+676 ASGLIRYNRDTGL
-689 GNIAAQINGSFRSEV
+689 GNVAAQLNGSFRSEV

-715 IESHTVIDIRLSWS
+715 IESHTVMDIRLSWS
-729 DPGYEWTVSGFV
+729 DPSYEWSVTGYI
-741 DNLFDSDHGIIGF
+741 DNLLDSNHGIIGF
-754 DNSGFTGN
+754 DVSGFTGN
-762 TQMSF
+762 TQISY

-773 GLTLRRDF
+773 GITIRRDF

>member
-1 MRNISMAIINKST
+1 MV
-14 HWQARWLF
+14 
-22 IIAGMTACAGAWGLE
+22 GMTACAGASGLE

-99 GVVQNDYADH
+99 GVVQNDYADI

-114 AVYIDDSY
+114 AVYVDDSY

-135 IERIEIL
+135 IERIEVL

-158 VNTVTVKPT
+158 VNTITAKPT
-167 AEFEGYG
+167 YEFEGYG

-184 RFEGALS
+184 RFEGAVSGALS
-191 GPLSG
+191 DN
-196 RLRAR
+196 LRAR

-219 GAAPDTRPGS
+219 GSAPDTRPGS
-229 PGGGE
+229 PGGGQ

-244 RAHIEYDFNENG
+244 RAHIEYDLNENG

-270 EGPYQAINTT
+270 EGPYQAVNTT
-280 EILDANGSVI
+280 EILNADGAVI

-304 IQLGRCVDA
+304 IQSGRCVDA
-313 LLDAGTSPYRPVPE
+313 VLDAGTSPYRPVPG

-337 GSGRRIDRDFAYDD
+337 GSGRRIDRDFAFDD
-351 QNRIESHGI
+351 QNQIESHGI
-360 TGTIDHDFGGVEFIS
+360 TGTLDYDFGGIEFVSIS
-375 ITDYKYFSRIIGLDP
+375 DYKKFNRIIGLDP

-407 QVSQELRI
+407 QFSQELRI
-415 SGANDSMNWVAGLYY
+415 SGLNDSMNWVAGLYY

-435 EFIQGLAGS
+435 EFTQGLAGS
-444 AGSFVV
+444 AESVV
-450 GPSREFNTIIS
+450 IGPSLEFNTITS
-461 MKTDSYSVFGQV
+461 MKTDSYSIFGQV
-473 DYSLTPSLVA
+473 DYSLTSSLVGVA
-483 VLGLRYV
+483 GIRYIREE
-490 KEDKNLSGDIGLFR
+490 KSLSGDIAMYR
-504 NTDDRTIET
+504 NLDDRVLET
-513 DTRMATLERAAMENN
+513 HTRIAELESANMVNN
-528 QDLWSAKVQLEY
+528 QDLWSAKIQLEY
-540 SPDGDSLYY
+540 TPDDDSLYY
-549 IGFNRGVKAGSF
+549 IGLNRGVKAGSF

-576 LQAYEAGV
+576 LLAYEAGV
-584 KLTIWD
+584 KLTLAD
-590 GRAQLNASAFY
+590 SRVQLNASAFY

-610 SWFNNISTVTN
+610 SWVNNVSSVRN
-621 EEAEFI
+621 EDAEFT
-627 GIELE
+627 GVELE
-632 LFLTP
+632 LFITP
-637 ANSLDI
+637 TGALDI
-643 MFGGSWIDAEVT
+643 MFGGSWTDAQV
-655 KLEVAPGLF
+655 KGLEVATGLT
-664 RNTRPAFTPEFQ
+664 RDTRPAFTPEYQ
-676 ASGLIRYNQDTGF
+676 ASGLVRYNLDTVMGTV
-689 GNIAAQINGSFRSEV
+689 AAQLSGTFRSEV

-715 IESHTVIDIRLSWS
+715 IESHTVIDVRLTWS
-729 DPGYEWTVSGFV
+729 DPGYAWTVTGFI
-741 DNLFDSDHGIIGF
+741 DNLLDSDHGIIGF

-762 TQMSF
+762 TQISY

-773 GLTLRRDF
+773 GVTIRRDF

>member
-1 MRNISMAIINKST
+1 MNLTMTKNSMSRHIRCLLIM
-14 HWQARWLF
+14 
-22 IIAGMTACAGAWGLE
+22 IGMAACAGAPALE

-99 GVVQNDYADH
+99 GVVQNDYADI

-114 AVYIDDSY
+114 AVYVDDSY

-135 IERIEIL
+135 IERIEVL

-158 VNTVTVKPT
+158 VNTITVKPT
-167 AEFEGYG
+167 YEFEGYG

-184 RFEGALS
+184 RFEGAISGALS
-191 GPLSG
+191 DK
-196 RLRAR
+196 LRAR

-219 GAAPDTRPGS
+219 GSAPDTRPGS

-244 RAHIEYDFNENG
+244 RAHIEYDLNDNG

-270 EGPYQAINTT
+270 EGPYQAVNTT
-280 EILDANGSVI
+280 EILNADGAVI

-304 IQLGRCVDA
+304 IQSGRCVDA
-313 LLDAGTSPYRPVPE
+313 VLDAGASPYRPVPG
-327 GDFSGNIDPD
+327 GDFNGNIDPD
-337 GSGRRIDRDFAYDD
+337 GSGRRIDRDFAFDD

-360 TGTIDHDFGGVEFIS
+360 TGTLDYDFGAIEFVS

-398 IFQSDGEIE
+398 IFHSDGEIE
-407 QVSQELRI
+407 QVSQETRI

-435 EFIQGLAGS
+435 GFTQGLAGS
-444 AGSFVV
+444 AESFVI
-450 GPSREFNTIIS
+450 GPSREFNTITS
-461 MKTDSYSVFGQV
+461 METDSLSVFGQV
-473 DYSLTPSLVA
+473 DWLLSHNLAA
-483 VLGLRYV
+483 VLGLRYIN
-490 KEDKNLSGDIGLFR
+490 EDKKLSGDIGLFR
-504 NTDDRTIET
+504 NLDDRTIET
-513 DTRMATLERAAMENN
+513 DTRMATLERADLENN

-540 SPDGDSLYY
+540 SPDEDSLYY
-549 IGFNRGVKAGSF
+549 IGVNRGVKAGSF
-561 SAPLLGGFDTYKPEI
+561 SAPLLGGFGTYKPEV
-576 LQAYEAGV
+576 LLAFETGA
-584 KLTIWD
+584 KLTFAD
-590 GRAQLNASAFY
+590 GRAQLNTSLFY

-610 SWFNNISTVTN
+610 SWVNNVSSVTN
-621 EEAEFI
+621 EEAGFT

-637 ANSLDI
+637 SVAWDI
-643 MFGGSWIDAEVT
+643 MAGGSWTDAEVN
-655 KLEVAPGLF
+655 KLEVAPGLT
-664 RNTRPAFTPEFQ
+664 RDTRPAFTPEFQ
-676 ASGLIRYNQDTGF
+676 ASGLIRYNRDTGL
-689 GNIAAQINGSFRSEV
+689 GNVAAQLSGSFRSEV

-715 IESHTVIDIRLSWS
+715 IESHTVMDIRLSWS
-729 DPGYEWTVSGFV
+729 DPSYEWSVTGYI
-741 DNLFDSDHGIIGF
+741 DNLLDSNHGIIGF
-754 DNSGFTGN
+754 DVSGFTGN
-762 TQMSF
+762 TQISY

-773 GLTLRRDF
+773 GITIRRDF

>member
-1 MRNISMAIINKST
+1 MNLTMTKNSMSRYIRCLLIM
-14 HWQARWLF
+14 
-22 IIAGMTACAGAWGLE
+22 IGMAACAGAPALE

-99 GVVQNDYADH
+99 GVVQNDYADI

-158 VNTVTVKPT
+158 VNTITVKPT
-167 AEFEGYG
+167 YEFEGYG

-184 RFEGALS
+184 RFEGAVSGALS
-191 GPLSG
+191 DK
-196 RLRAR
+196 LRAR

-219 GAAPDTRPGS
+219 GSAPDTRPGS

-244 RAHIEYDFNENG
+244 RAHIEYDLNDNG

-270 EGPYQAINTT
+270 EGPYQAVNTT
-280 EILDANGSVI
+280 EILNADGAVV

-304 IQLGRCVDA
+304 IQSGRCVDA
-313 LLDAGTSPYRPVPE
+313 VLDAGASPYRPVAG
-327 GDFSGNIDPD
+327 GDFNGNIDPD
-337 GSGRRIDRDFAYDD
+337 GSGRRIDRDFAFDD

-360 TGTIDHDFGGVEFIS
+360 TGTLDYDFGAIEFVS
-375 ITDYKYFSRIIGLDP
+375 ITDYKYFSRVIGLDP

-398 IFQSDGEIE
+398 IFHSDGEIE
-407 QVSQELRI
+407 QVSQEARI

-435 EFIQGLAGS
+435 GFTQGLAGS
-444 AGSFVV
+444 AESFVI
-450 GPSREFNTIIS
+450 GPSREFNTITS
-461 MKTDSYSVFGQV
+461 METDSLSVFGQV
-473 DYSLTPSLVA
+473 DWLLSHNLAA
-483 VLGLRYV
+483 VLGLRYIN
-490 KEDKNLSGDIGLFR
+490 EDKKLSGDIGLFR
-504 NTDDRTIET
+504 NLDDRTIET
-513 DTRMATLERAAMENN
+513 DTRMATLESADLENN

-540 SPDGDSLYY
+540 SPDEDSLYY
-549 IGFNRGVKAGSF
+549 IGVNRGVKAGSF
-561 SAPLLGGFDTYKPEI
+561 SAPLLGGFGTYKPEV
-576 LQAYEAGV
+576 LLAFEAGA
-584 KLTIWD
+584 KLTSAD
-590 GRAQLNASAFY
+590 GRVQLNTSLFY

-610 SWFNNISTVTN
+610 SWVNNVSSVTN
-621 EEAEFI
+621 EEAEFT

-637 ANSLDI
+637 SVAWDI
-643 MFGGSWIDAEVT
+643 MVGGSWTDAEVD
-655 KLEVAPGLF
+655 KLEVAPGLT
-664 RNTRPAFTPEFQ
+664 RDTRPAFTPEFQ
-676 ASGLIRYNQDTGF
+676 ASGLIRYNRDTSL
-689 GNIAAQINGSFRSEV
+689 GNVAAQLNGSFRSEV

-715 IESHTVIDIRLSWS
+715 IESHTVMDIRLSWS
-729 DPGYEWTVSGFV
+729 DPSYEWSVTGYI
-741 DNLFDSDHGIIGF
+741 DNLLDSNHGIIGF
-754 DNSGFTGN
+754 DVSGFTGN
-762 TQMSF
+762 TQISY

-773 GLTLRRDF
+773 GITIRRDF